1 MNKGYKRVKT
11 VSYTIEETVKPLE
24 NAKGVQ
30 LSFPFPDNVKV
41 EKKPVIKS
49 FKFKDNN
56 RVY

>member
-30 LSFPFPDNVKV
+30 LSFPF
-41 EKKPVIKS
+41 
-49 FKFKDNN
+49 
-56 RVY
+56 

>member
-30 LSFPFPDNVKV
+30 LSFPFPDGIKKEN
-41 EKKPVIKS
+41 KPVIKS

-56 RVY
+56 RVS